1 MQWALSDGGKIEAS
15 RGGSCVE
22 VGRVGGRCGF
32 ESSLRSLFLVFS
44 TSLGL
49 QGLE

>member
-22 VGRVGGRCGF
+22 VGRVGKMW
-32 ESSLRSLFLVFS
+32 L
-44 TSLGL
+44 
-49 QGLE
+49 